1 MSKQIEHVLKAV
13 KDNNISFIRLQF
25 TDIFG
30 IPKNVEIP
38 SGKLQSALEK
48 GIAFDGS
55 SIEGF
60 MRISESDM
68 YLQPDPATF
77 AIYPWTMG
85 SENGRTARIIC
96 DVLLPDGKPF
106 PGDPRYVLKRA
117 IAEAEK
123 MGYAMYAG
131 AEAEFFL
138 FRRTPDGR
146 ASLDLHD
153 RGGYFDSPPSIGVK
167 RPGQISSSRWSR
179 WASRSKPPIT
189 RSLPASTR

>member
-85 SENGRTARIIC
+85 SENGARRALSVMCCFLMGGPSPAIRAMSSSAP
-96 DVLLPDGKPF
+96 LLKPKRWL
-106 PGDPRYVLKRA
+106 RYV
-117 IAEAEK
+117 
-123 MGYAMYAG
+123 
-131 AEAEFFL
+131 
-138 FRRTPDGR
+138 RRG
-146 ASLDLHD
+146 
-153 RGGYFDSPPSIGVK
+153 
-167 RPGQISSSRWSR
+167 
-179 WASRSKPPIT
+179 
-189 RSLPASTR
+189 